1 MRFRPGSGGRSRAV
15 ESAGQKVLVESFS
28 TDHAVERGFMSG
40 HNKWSSIKHKK
51 GKADAARGKAFTKI
65 TRELIT
71 AARIG
76 GGDPAGNAR
85 LRAAINAARAV
96 NMPNEN
102 IQRAIKKGTGEL
114 EGVAY
119 EECIYEGYGP
129 NGVAVLVKVLTDN
142 KNRTVAD
149 IRHIFSK
156 YNGNLGET
164 GCVNWMFSKKGTISV
179 PKDAVAE
186 ERLLELA
193 LELGAEDVVSDPE
206 AHEYE
211 VRCEPERFEEIK
223 KGLEDAGVRI
233 SSAEISMVPQTTV
246 HLEGKAADQ
255 MLRLMN
261 ALEESD
267 DVQNVWANF
276 DISDEAM
283 EAFGG

>member
-1 MRFRPGSGGRSRAV
+1 
-15 ESAGQKVLVESFS
+15 
-28 TDHAVERGFMSG
+28 MSG
-40 HNKWSSIKHKK
+40 HNKWSSIKHRK
-51 GKADAARGKAFTKI
+51 GKADAQRGKAFTKI
-65 TRELIT
+65 TRELIA

-76 GGDPAGNAR
+76 GGDPDGNSR
-85 LRAAINAARAV
+85 LRSAIIAARGV
-96 NMPNEN
+96 NMPNDN
-102 IQRAIKKGTGEL
+102 ISRAIKKGTGEL
-114 EGVAY
+114 EGVSY
-119 EECIYEGYGP
+119 EELLYEGYGP
-129 NGVAVLVKVLTDN
+129 HGVAVLVKVLTDN

-156 YNGNLGET
+156 HNGNLGES
-164 GCVNWMFSKKGTISV
+164 GCVNWMFTKKGSIAV
-179 PKDAVAE
+179 PKEAMAE
-186 ERLLELA
+186 EKLIELA
-193 LELGAEDVVSDPE
+193 IELGAEDVVNDPE

-211 VRCEPERFEEIK
+211 VRCEAEGFEDVK
-223 KGLEDAGVRI
+223 RGLEEEGVGI
-233 SSAEISMVPQTTV
+233 NTSEVAMLPQSTV